1 MNNKKGFTLVELLAV
16 VVILGTIA
24 TVATVSVFGII
35 DKQKESLLKEQIAN
49 LKDAAQSYYI
59 KSKKYLE
66 VCPSSSNPTSLMAM
80 PESSLKCGMKISVLE
95 LINKNFFEN
104 KNNICDSS
112 KSVLIYKASATD
124 INVYIGEDVC
134 QY

>member
-24 TVATVSVFGII
+24 TVATFSVFGII

-66 VCPSSSNPTSLMAM
+66 VCPSPANPTSLMAM
-80 PESSLKCGMKISVLE
+80 PESSLKCGMKISVSE
-95 LINKNFFEN
+95 LITKNFFEN

>member
-24 TVATVSVFGII
+24 TVATFSVFGII

-80 PESSLKCGMKISVLE
+80 PESSLKCGMKISVSE

-112 KSVLIYKASATD
+112 KSVLIYKASTTD

>member
-24 TVATVSVFGII
+24 TVATFSVFGII

-80 PESSLKCGMKISVLE
+80 PESSLKCGMKISVSE